1 MKKRELPVVHC
12 EYSQAGNDLKQIL
25 EESFRIYIIRMLA
38 TTDSGVVSYKR

>member
-12 EYSQAGNDLKQIL
+12 EYSQAGNDLEQIL

-38 TTDSGVVSYKR
+38 AADSSVVSCKR

>member
-12 EYSQAGNDLKQIL
+12 EYSQADNDLKQML

-38 TTDSGVVSYKR
+38 TANSSVVSCKR